1 MCMSNVSYRFL
12 SDERVDSCY
21 LRTKGE
27 HTRKQNDRRGR
38 KRAGGGEG
46 ERRGGKEEETRE
58 LGQQEGARLAWNSRF
73 ARSRKEGKG

>member
-38 KRAGGGEG
+38 KRAGGEG
-46 ERRGGKEEETRE
+46 EKRREGGGNARVRATRRS
-58 LGQQEGARLAWNSRF
+58 ASRV
-73 ARSRKEGKG
+73 EQ

>member
-38 KRAGGGEG
+38 KRAGGGGGEKRREG
-46 ERRGGKEEETRE
+46 VGNARVRATRRS
-58 LGQQEGARLAWNSRF
+58 ASRV
-73 ARSRKEGKG
+73 EQ